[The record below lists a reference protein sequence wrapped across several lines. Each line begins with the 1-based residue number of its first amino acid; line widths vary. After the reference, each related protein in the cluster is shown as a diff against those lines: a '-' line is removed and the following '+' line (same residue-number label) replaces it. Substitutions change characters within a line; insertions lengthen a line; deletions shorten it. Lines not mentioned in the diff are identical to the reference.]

1 MAKLP
6 RIAGPRLVRALERA
20 GWFRHRQKGSH
31 LVMKHPGK
39 PKARV
44 VVPMHSGEELLP
56 KTLASI
62 LDQAEMSADELRE
75 LL

>member
-1 MAKLP
+1 
-6 RIAGPRLVRALERA
+6 
-20 GWFRHRQKGSH
+20 
-31 LVMKHPGK
+31 
-39 PKARV
+39 
-44 VVPMHSGEELLP
+44 MHSGEELLP